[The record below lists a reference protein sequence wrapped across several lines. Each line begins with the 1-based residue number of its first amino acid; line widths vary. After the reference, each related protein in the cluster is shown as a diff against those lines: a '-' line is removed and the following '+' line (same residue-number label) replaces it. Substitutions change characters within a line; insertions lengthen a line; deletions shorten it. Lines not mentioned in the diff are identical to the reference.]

1 MITADLSGVRAQR
14 ADAGAESL
22 GGADR
27 RGDRRV
33 RRRHRATGSGQRDC
47 AQRLDTGAGDPLA
60 NQRTR
65 WSYRASRACWITH
78 ATRST
83 CARSRTRSGWRS
95 TSTTFRTM
103 RDARCSQRC
112 DLADASEDHRSWGAQ
127 VVTGGGGAQ
136 GVLADGGNGAEPGEK
151 RPRPPRWDHLQRGDA
166 GVFVPVSCGVR
177 DGARASGRG
186 DAGRPL
192 TARPGS

>member
-1 MITADLSGVRAQR
+1 M
-14 ADAGAESL
+14 
-22 GGADR
+22 
-27 RGDRRV
+27 
-33 RRRHRATGSGQRDC
+33 
-47 AQRLDTGAGDPLA
+47 
-60 NQRTR
+60 
-65 WSYRASRACWITH
+65 
-78 ATRST
+78 
-83 CARSRTRSGWRS
+83 
-95 TSTTFRTM
+95 FRTM

-136 GVLADGGNGAEPGEK
+136 GVLADSGNGAEPGEE
-151 RPRPPRWDHLQRGDA
+151 RPRPPPGTVSSVVMLA
-166 GVFVPVSCGVR
+166 VFVPVSCGVR